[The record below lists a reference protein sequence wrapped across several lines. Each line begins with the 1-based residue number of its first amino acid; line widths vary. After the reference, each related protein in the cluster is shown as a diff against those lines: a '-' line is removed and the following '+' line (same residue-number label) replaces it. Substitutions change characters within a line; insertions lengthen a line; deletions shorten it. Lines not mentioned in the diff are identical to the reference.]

1 MKSAN
6 KKKDQGL
13 YVSLRMD
20 GRVRGSG
27 VGSPPWDRLAVALPP
42 VSGRVTLDWT
52 CHHTRGSLL
61 YPPATPPVTPPARS
75 PNDVSLQFAEAVL
88 VAEYHAVC
96 LLKKALQDGMH
107 AGSRG
112 CIMCVFNLLYGA
124 ASVLLMDCFGP
135 LCIPPAVCPSSPDRN
150 IQVPAAV
157 PCCTVKAVLCCRADV
172 D

>member
-1 MKSAN
+1 MSWNSYGVWHCRWKATAIRQGEWADWFQEQMKSAN
-6 KKKDQGL
+6 KKQDQGL

-61 YPPATPPVTPPARS
+61 YPPATPPVTSPARS
-75 PNDVSLQFAEAVL
+75 PNDVSLQFAEAVQ

-96 LLKKALQDGMH
+96 LLKKALQDGQ
-107 AGSRG
+107 A
-112 CIMCVFNLLYGA
+112 
-124 ASVLLMDCFGP
+124 CFKQRLP
-135 LCIPPAVCPSSPDRN
+135 NVRVVRVQSAV
-150 IQVPAAV
+150 
-157 PCCTVKAVLCCRADV
+157 
-172 D
+172 